1 MDRKRFSD
9 KGELARDFSDY
20 RIIKCPKCS
29 KPVDFFELKVSCIH
43 CGYHKEFKK
52 MEGGFKLASISVELE
67 DYLKI
72 PCCGEMLWAL
82 NLDHLN
88 FLEKY
93 VEAELRERIPNI
105 NKSVASRLPQWIKSA
120 KNRDEILKCIRKLR
134 KELSDESYSPKRTS
148 TQK

>member
-29 KPVDFFELKVSCIH
+29 KPVDFWELKVSCIH

-52 MEGGFKLASISVELE
+52 AEDGFKLASISVKLE

-72 PCCGEMLWAL
+72 SCCGEMLWAL
-82 NLDHLN
+82 NLEHLD

-93 VEAELRERIPNI
+93 VEADLRVRIPNK
-105 NKSVASRLPQWIKSA
+105 NKSVASRLPPWIKRA
-120 KNRDEILKCIRKLR
+120 NNREEILKSIQRLR
-134 KELSDESYSPKRTS
+134 EKLSDAGYSSKRNTI
-148 TQK
+148 QE